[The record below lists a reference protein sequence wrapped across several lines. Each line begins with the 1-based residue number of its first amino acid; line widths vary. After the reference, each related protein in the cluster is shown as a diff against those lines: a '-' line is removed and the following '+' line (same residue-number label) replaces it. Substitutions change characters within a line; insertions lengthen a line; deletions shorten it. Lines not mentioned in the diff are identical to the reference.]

1 MNKQKKH
8 GALFYVLAVIFFPI
22 TLTVL
27 IVRLCV
33 RQKEKPPHG
42 GGGKNANVIGE
53 TIGGKPTI
61 YNGGVNYGGTF
72 KGHGKAEL
80 YSIILPTHTKR
91 DISKMTD
98 KQIEAA
104 AVVYA
109 RNGANIIEDSDRLVE
124 TTTSPDTFFKRLFV
138 LGGRLHANAV
148 IEKYYPIFNTKQG
161 RQYKRFLQDAPKIVN
176 AFIDRYA
183 RETLGEIAH
192 RQTPAARCSYIQ
204 KRYDTLDRFA
214 EYMTAESYNYFNRV
228 FADMLARFEK

>member
-1 MNKQKKH
+1 MNKKKKQ
-8 GALFYVLAVIFFPI
+8 GALFYVLAVLFFPI
-22 TLTVL
+22 TLTAL
-27 IVRLCV
+27 IMRLCV
-33 RQKEKPPHG
+33 RQKEKPSHG
-42 GGGKNANVIGE
+42 GDGKSANVIGE

-104 AVVYA
+104 AVMYA

-124 TTTSPDTFFKRLFV
+124 TTTNPDTFFKRLFV

-148 IEKYYPIFNTKQG
+148 IEKYYPIFNVKQG
-161 RQYKRFLQDAPKIVN
+161 KQYRRFLQDAPKTVN

-183 RETLGEIAH
+183 RETLGEVSH
-192 RQTPAARCSYIQ
+192 RQTPAARRSYIQ
-204 KRYDTLDRFA
+204 KRYDTLDRFT
-214 EYMTAESYNYFNRV
+214 EYMTTENSNHFNRV
-228 FADMLARFEK
+228 FADMLAR

>member
-1 MNKQKKH
+1 MSKQKKH

-42 GGGKNANVIGE
+42 GGGENANVIGE

-98 KQIEAA
+98 QHPSRI
-104 AVVYA
+104 
-109 RNGANIIEDSDRLVE
+109 SLS
-124 TTTSPDTFFKRLFV
+124 TTTLPSSRHSGLSSRISRHRSPLNPSV
-138 LGGRLHANAV
+138 SVSAV
-148 IEKYYPIFNTKQG
+148 W
-161 RQYKRFLQDAPKIVN
+161 
-176 AFIDRYA
+176 
-183 RETLGEIAH
+183 
-192 RQTPAARCSYIQ
+192 
-204 KRYDTLDRFA
+204 
-214 EYMTAESYNYFNRV
+214 
-228 FADMLARFEK
+228 

>member
-1 MNKQKKH
+1 MNKKKKQ
-8 GALFYVLAVIFFPI
+8 GALFYVLAVLFFPI

-42 GGGKNANVIGE
+42 GGGENANVIGE

-104 AVVYA
+104 AVMYA
-109 RNGANIIEDSDRLVE
+109 RNGANIIEDSDNIVE
-124 TTTSPDTFFKRLFV
+124 TTTKPDAFFKRLFV

-192 RQTPAARCSYIQ
+192 RQTPAARRSYIQ

-214 EYMTAESYNYFNRV
+214 EYMTTESYDYFNRV
-228 FADMLARFEK
+228 FADMLAR

>member
-1 MNKQKKH
+1 MSKQRKH
-8 GALFYVLAVIFFPI
+8 GALFYVLAVIFYPI
-22 TLTVL
+22 TLIVL
-27 IVRLCV
+27 IVWLCV
-33 RQKEKPPHG
+33 RKKEKPPHG
-42 GGGKNANVIGE
+42 GDGKSANVIGE

-91 DISKMTD
+91 DVSKMTD

-104 AVVYA
+104 AVIYA
-109 RNGANIIEDSDRLVE
+109 QNGANIIEDSDRIVE
-124 TTTSPDTFFKRLFV
+124 TTTKPDTFFKRLFV

-148 IEKYYPIFNTKQG
+148 IEKYYPIFNVKQG
-161 RQYKRFLQDAPKIVN
+161 KQYKRFLQDAPKTVN

-183 RETLGEIAH
+183 WETLGEVAH
-192 RQTPAARCSYIQ
+192 RQTPAARQSYIQ

-214 EYMTAESYNYFNRV
+214 EYMTTESYDYFNHV
-228 FADMLARFEK
+228 FADMLARFEQ